1 MFVSVYFALSV
12 IFFLLCWFLFGLYII
27 MRISKENKRLL
38 RWRKEDDA
46 AIQAH
51 MSNSRRLQ
59 KKNHVL
65 LSEIFELK
73 AAIRESVRRQ
83 EK

>member
-12 IFFLLCWFLFGLYII
+12 IFFLLCWFSFGLYII
-27 MRISKENKRLL
+27 ITISKENKRLL
-38 RWRKEDDA
+38 RWRKEDDV